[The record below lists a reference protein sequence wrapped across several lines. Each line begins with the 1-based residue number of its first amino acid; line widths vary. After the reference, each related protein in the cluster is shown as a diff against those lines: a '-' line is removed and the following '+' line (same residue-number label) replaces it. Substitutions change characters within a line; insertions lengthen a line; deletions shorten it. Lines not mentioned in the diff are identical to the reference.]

1 MRKLVS
7 PRVMVLTSF
16 LIFAVGILTGVYY
29 CFNQTDQWRHYM
41 LGRMAYTATQY
52 DTAID
57 DFDLSY
63 SDYQQMVSAGQ
74 SVFSAPPSLEM
85 AELSQH
91 FKALALVKE
100 GTEGSMKMAV
110 LTFKEALRLTTA
122 DALKAAGLDENMV
135 RKIGRDR
142 SFTQQD
148 LEILFHN
155 QPKQAE
161 KEGKGR
167 AKPGDGSGDKKSDDP
182 AGNQA
187 GKENRE
193 QL

>member
-1 MRKLVS
+1 MRKLFS
-7 PRVMVLTSF
+7 WRSLVLVT
-16 LIFAVGILTGVYY
+16 FALFSACFLTGMH
-29 CFNQTDQWRHYM
+29 FWLGQTDQWQQYM
-41 LGRMAYTATQY
+41 LGRLAYSTSRY

-57 DFDLSY
+57 YFDVSY
-63 SDYQQMVSAGQ
+63 ADYQEMLGAEKGI
-74 SVFSAPPSLEM
+74 FTAPPSLEM

-100 GTEGSMKMAV
+100 GTQGSMKMAV
-110 LTFKEALRLTTA
+110 LTFKEALKLTTE
-122 DALKAAGLDENMV
+122 DNLKEAHLSQSLV

-167 AKPGDGSGDKKSDDP
+167 AKGDKDGDKKSDDP
-182 AGNQA
+182 GGNLA